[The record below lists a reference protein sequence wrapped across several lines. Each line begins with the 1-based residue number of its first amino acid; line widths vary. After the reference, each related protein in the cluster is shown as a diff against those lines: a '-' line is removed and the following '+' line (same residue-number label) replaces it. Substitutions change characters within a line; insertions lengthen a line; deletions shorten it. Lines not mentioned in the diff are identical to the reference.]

1 MPRYTERPQ
10 ADLRD
15 ANTAITLPHGMNAAG
30 VVTAVNDL
38 YSYLHAIN
46 RASVEYGYDR
56 LADIQLRAA
65 FSGLVSEVDFPPPDT
80 P

>member
-1 MPRYTERPQ
+1 
-10 ADLRD
+10 
-15 ANTAITLPHGMNAAG
+15 MNAAG